1 MKSMARLYI
10 FLLGFFLLPNCGPS
24 TNINQ
29 IFTDSADQER
39 NDLILDIAREHYH
52 LGEYSKALELLE
64 GLNKKSPFDE
74 EVAILMGFVYFAS
87 TGVDTFDMISNLG
100 TSSASSSSGTET
112 LSFLNVFNQFVSFSE
127 SDIEKIGDINKSN
140 NSYFSGLPIFLP
152 KTPGLFSDSTSPRY
166 QVSSLYYLN
175 SAMKVLCPFIG
186 DSFFPGSTSED
197 YVDTGSQGGAG
208 GRYNCAKTPDPL
220 ILETQIYFLYSLAH
234 IIEASIFTNNG
245 ILYNPPTSSSLNLLA
260 DKTNLMRRGEALETT
275 PDASKLSDYVSAI
288 AELDTHINQI
298 YNLSAGSL
306 LSDTVVNLKVAILSM
321 EKIPKMPTAF
331 IGGLKEAIKALET
344 GSKAIGTG
352 DSGSGEQTGLVG
364 ALKKQM
370 SGQVLTTVNS
380 AVDTALQSGNIPA
393 DEKKELC
400 DSLDTI
406 FQGTGISNSQ
416 CS

>member
-175 SAMKVLCPFIG
+175 SAMKVLCPFI
-186 DSFFPGSTSED
+186 
-197 YVDTGSQGGAG
+197 
-208 GRYNCAKTPDPL
+208 
-220 ILETQIYFLYSLAH
+220 
-234 IIEASIFTNNG
+234 
-245 ILYNPPTSSSLNLLA
+245 
-260 DKTNLMRRGEALETT
+260 
-275 PDASKLSDYVSAI
+275 
-288 AELDTHINQI
+288 
-298 YNLSAGSL
+298 
-306 LSDTVVNLKVAILSM
+306 
-321 EKIPKMPTAF
+321 
-331 IGGLKEAIKALET
+331 
-344 GSKAIGTG
+344 
-352 DSGSGEQTGLVG
+352 
-364 ALKKQM
+364 
-370 SGQVLTTVNS
+370 
-380 AVDTALQSGNIPA
+380 
-393 DEKKELC
+393 
-400 DSLDTI
+400 
-406 FQGTGISNSQ
+406 
-416 CS
+416 